1 MTLVSLK
8 TKAFNLIKLD
18 ARPSLPS
25 KRIILDL
32 NQIWLYLIANSQNGS
47 SFTFVERPQQG
58 SRFVVSASFVALE
71 TALSSRRS
79 NKAFMLD
86 LTTRPK
92 NGFSLSG
99 TCGRHNP
106 QKHTQTEGKMRQD
119 GTSRRND
126 GGRRCS
132 TATMVHHTRRSW
144 AKTSSNK

>member
-92 NGFSLSG
+92 NGLKPFWYMWKAQP
-99 TCGRHNP
+99 T
-106 QKHTQTEGKMRQD
+106 KTHTD
-119 GTSRRND
+119 
-126 GGRRCS
+126 
-132 TATMVHHTRRSW
+132 
-144 AKTSSNK
+144 